1 MGMMCQMIT
10 VYYCSDRKIRLD
22 VVKTLQEA
30 YELIRHKVWLKYTS
44 LLNDV
49 CFVHRTLKNNE
60 LMIEIKGS
68 RKYYLL
74 KADDDINKQELKR
87 IADCWR
93 DEWRN

>member
-1 MGMMCQMIT
+1 MIT
-10 VYYCSDRKIRLD
+10 VYYCNDREKIKLD

-30 YELIRHKVWLKYTS
+30 YKFIRHKVWLTS
-44 LLNDV
+44 TVLLNEV
-49 CFVHRTLKNNE
+49 FFAHRTSKNNE
-60 LMIEIKGS
+60 LMIEIKNS

-74 KADDDINKQELKR
+74 KADDDINKQELRR

>member
-1 MGMMCQMIT
+1 MII

-22 VVKTLQEA
+22 VAETLQEA

-49 CFVHRTLKNNE
+49 YFAHRTSKTDE

-74 KADDDINKQELKR
+74 KADDDINKQEFTR
-87 IADCWR
+87 VADCWR